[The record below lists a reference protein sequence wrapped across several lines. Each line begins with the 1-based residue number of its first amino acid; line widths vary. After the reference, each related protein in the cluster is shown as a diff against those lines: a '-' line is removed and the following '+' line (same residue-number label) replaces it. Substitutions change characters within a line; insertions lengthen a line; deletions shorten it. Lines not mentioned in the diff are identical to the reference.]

1 MSELEKLLSDIEKLR
16 ESLYKVIEQQG
27 YDLNDSEVLKASKNL
42 NTAIADYNA
51 LIQDKIKEK

>member
-27 YDLNDSEVLKASKNL
+27 YDLNDSEVLNASRNL
-42 NTAIADYNA
+42 NTAIENYNA
-51 LIQDKIKEK
+51 LIRDRIKE

>member
-42 NTAIADYNA
+42 NTAIVNYNA
-51 LIQDKIKEK
+51 LIQDKIKE